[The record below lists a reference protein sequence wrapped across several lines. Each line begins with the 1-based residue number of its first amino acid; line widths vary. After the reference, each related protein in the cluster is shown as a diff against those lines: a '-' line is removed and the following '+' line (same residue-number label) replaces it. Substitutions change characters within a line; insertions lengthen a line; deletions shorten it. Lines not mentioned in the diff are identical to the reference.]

1 MVMLLCLEAWIY
13 VTVMFRNSWRWHSR
27 GFGSFSLWIRGLYH
41 CMKALYFVLFVS
53 VCGHITSRNSLH
65 VSVCVF
71 SDRTMANQQLAF
83 VAGQRVCLFW
93 PHDGVSA
100 AVIHCTWSRCRIR
113 ESLRAEEF
121 LQASV
126 CVFSDRTMAYQQP
139 SFIACRRIRCRPAC
153 VSFLTAWWHIGT
165 WNSLRAS
172 VCVFSDRTM
181 AYQQP

>member
-1 MVMLLCLEAWIY
+1 MVMLLCLEAWIH
-13 VTVMFRNSWRWHSR
+13 VTVMFRKSWRWHSR

-71 SDRTMANQQLAF
+71 SDRTMAIQHLEFVAGQRVCLFWPHDGIAAAVIHCTRSHCRIRDSLHAEEF

-100 AVIHCTWSRCRIR
+100 AVIHCTRSHCSIR
-113 ESLRAEEF
+113 NSQHAEEGF
-121 LQASV
+121 TPKSWDLQII
-126 CVFSDRTMAYQQP
+126 SDP
-139 SFIACRRIRCRPAC
+139 FNLKI
-153 VSFLTAWWHIGT
+153 L
-165 WNSLRAS
+165 
-172 VCVFSDRTM
+172 
-181 AYQQP
+181 